1 MILGETIPN
10 GLNPKWSMIWGWFI
24 VVFSTTDPE
33 LVESDPALVVH
44 DDLHGPETFYILR
57 SGDPPPKKNHAISI
71 GKLMINCWMMLDVAF
86 FFHLKFEEDPIFGLV
101 LTPHTPT
108 SRRFSPFPRCARFGE
123 KCYRKN
129 PDHRWGARN
138 PR

>member
-1 MILGETIPN
+1 MDQIDPKWLMILGETIPN

-57 SGDPPPKKNHAISI
+57 SGDPPPKKI
-71 GKLMINCWMMLDVAF
+71 M
-86 FFHLKFEEDPIFGLV
+86 
-101 LTPHTPT
+101 
-108 SRRFSPFPRCARFGE
+108 PFQ
-123 KCYRKN
+123 
-129 PDHRWGARN
+129 
-138 PR
+138 

>member
-1 MILGETIPN
+1 M
-10 GLNPKWSMIWGWFI
+10 
-24 VVFSTTDPE
+24 
-33 LVESDPALVVH
+33 ESDPALVVH

>member
-1 MILGETIPN
+1 M
-10 GLNPKWSMIWGWFI
+10 
-24 VVFSTTDPE
+24 VFSTTDPE

-86 FFHLKFEEDPIFGLV
+86 FFTLNLRR
-101 LTPHTPT
+101 TP
-108 SRRFSPFPRCARFGE
+108 FLGWF
-123 KCYRKN
+123 
-129 PDHRWGARN
+129 
-138 PR
+138 